1 MRAREF
7 IINVPIRIKIGND
20 QGQDTVP
27 AEDQQP
33 ELDNMVPPLQQELE
47 LEKRK
52 AGVTNVYD
60 EQKSDTDS
68 IR

>member
-7 IINVPIRIKIGND
+7 IINVPIRIRVGND
-20 QGQDTVP
+20 PGPDNVP
-27 AEDQQP
+27 AEDKEP
-33 ELDNMVPPLQQELE
+33 ELENMVPPLQQELE

-60 EQKSDTDS
+60 EQKSEQNS
-68 IR
+68 VR